1 MRISK
6 PTQILFAG
14 VLVAILVYGLGQFF
28 VYNAQT
34 KLHELRTECE
44 KPNKYTEL
52 AKKFGGVTL
61 CDPVELMRMEDS
73 TEPTSGVTAQLISA
87 QKELWAAQ
95 RWPWPAASIL
105 LSLSALPWLWYF
117 FLRRI
122 RELRDAI
129 VGK

>member
-1 MRISK
+1 M
-6 PTQILFAG
+6 
-14 VLVAILVYGLGQFF
+14 
-28 VYNAQT
+28 YNAQS
-34 KLHELRTECE
+34 KLHALRAECE
-44 KPNKYTEL
+44 KPDKYSEL
-52 AKKFGGVTL
+52 AKKFGGSTL

-73 TEPTSGVTAQLISA
+73 TQPTSGVTAQLISA
-87 QKELWAAQ
+87 QKELWAVQ
-95 RWPWPAASIL
+95 SWPLPAASIL